1 MVKICKENDAN
12 IFIPACAPAT
22 EKLDAVVGNQ
32 LESSGIKV
40 LHAPLD
46 MFEKLN
52 DKHQFCEL
60 MKSLNLAVP
69 ESFLVKSNDDVFKI
83 NEILKQRI
91 QKDGSSMSYKHTFI
105 LKNIDYDPVHRLDL
119 FTLPAGEKEIE
130 NYLEKITKDGNPIR
144 EDHPWTIQRFIDGP
158 MWSTC

>member
-1 MVKICKENDAN
+1 M
-12 IFIPACAPAT
+12 FIPACAPAT
-22 EKLDAVVGNQ
+22 EQLDAVVGSQ
-32 LESSGIKV
+32 LEACGIKV

-60 MKSLNLAVP
+60 MKSVNLPVP
-69 ESFLVKSNDDVFKI
+69 ESFLVKSNKDVFKI
-83 NEILKQRI
+83 NEILKQRVK
-91 QKDGSSMSYKHTFI
+91 KDGISMSYKHKFI

-130 NYLEKITKDGNPIR
+130 NYLEKITKDGNPIT
-144 EDHPWTIQRFIDGP
+144 EDHPWTIQRFIDGT
-158 MWSTC
+158 MWSTCQI